1 MKGASFL
8 NTFRNTNFQIVCSM
22 APMLFT
28 LQKFAW
34 PSRASVIWCFQLNHG
49 TDRRIQLAYRISCN
63 CSKLRRNFLN
73 WQIGNNPTLRQFL
86 AFIKANEQGMVL
98 QIWNWAKS

>member
-49 TDRRIQLAYRISCN
+49 TDRRIQLAY
-63 CSKLRRNFLN
+63 
-73 WQIGNNPTLRQFL
+73 
-86 AFIKANEQGMVL
+86 
-98 QIWNWAKS
+98 